1 MYVCN
6 CNGITEKEVDE
17 AVRSGAERWDDVHTY
32 FDCAP
37 CCGKCECDIAEAIC
51 IEADSLSRLKS
62 FLQRNGSGMAT
73 EEGRLGICFFSWKGW
88 QHSFKSM
95 FCRSD
100 LSVPH
105 DS

>member
-51 IEADSLSRLKS
+51 KSRLAPETDTEAEPL
-62 FLQRNGSGMAT
+62 FGAPAFAMAT
-73 EEGRLGICFFSWKGW
+73 
-88 QHSFKSM
+88 
-95 FCRSD
+95 
-100 LSVPH
+100 
-105 DS
+105 